1 MGCIDHTL
9 LAVIDEALDHSDET
23 AIIVRL
29 SERYGNKHERDLEHL
44 GMKISTASVTVVT
57 GTVPVGKIR
66 DISHLLYVLAVQ
78 SPIKQHLLI
87 NL

>member
-1 MGCIDHTL
+1 MAYIDHTL
-9 LAVIDEALDHSDET
+9 LTIINEALDKTDET
-23 AIIVRL
+23 AIILRL
-29 SERYGNKHERDLEHL
+29 NECYSNEHGRDLEHL